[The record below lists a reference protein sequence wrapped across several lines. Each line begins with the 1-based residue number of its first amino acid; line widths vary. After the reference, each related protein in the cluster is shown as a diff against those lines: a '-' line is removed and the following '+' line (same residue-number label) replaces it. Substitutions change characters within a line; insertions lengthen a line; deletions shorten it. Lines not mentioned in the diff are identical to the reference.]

1 MVTIAL
7 VLIFVVVFVPLSIAA
22 QQWLFN
28 NAVEKRD
35 PEWELYQQRYD

>member
-1 MVTIAL
+1 MMIIL
-7 VLIFVVVFVPLSIAA
+7 LLLLFVLTVPLGIAA

-28 NAVEKRD
+28 NADAVHD